1 MSAGETVSPSRAIIC
16 PAITS
21 SPSGRTFAD
30 GVSGLKTESISPS
43 IDESSTMSTQSAH
56 SGRAAPVFIH
66 CHFPATTFA
75 GVAADAPA
83 VSAERSA

>member
-1 MSAGETVSPSRAIIC
+1 M
-16 PAITS
+16 
-21 SPSGRTFAD
+21 
-30 GVSGLKTESISPS
+30 KTESVSPS

-66 CHFPATTFA
+66 CHFPAPTFA